1 MSADTIS
8 KNCRTLS
15 QIREQMVQNWPEAV
29 TPACDLVTTIA
40 RLRDLLFANDRPAIL
55 NNGLTTAE
63 FDVLVTLRKMVPPY
77 ELTPTALGNSTLIT
91 SGGLTKVLHQ
101 LEEKQLVGRMNDPD
115 DKRIK
120 RVRLTQSGINKAE
133 TTLADVL
140 TTDTALLN
148 QLISNDEQQELN
160 TLLMKLLTGVEAQT
174 QRS

>member
-1 MSADTIS
+1 MAPDTIS
-8 KNCRTLS
+8 KNCRTLT
-15 QIREQMVQNWPEAV
+15 QIRDQMVQNWPEAV
-29 TPACDLVTTIA
+29 TPAGDLVTCIA
-40 RLRDLLFANDRPAIL
+40 RLR
-55 NNGLTTAE
+55 AE
-63 FDVLVTLRKMVPPY
+63 FDVLVTPRKMAPPY

-101 LEEKQLVGRMNDPD
+101 LEEKQLVERINDPD

-148 QLISNDEQQELN
+148 QLISADEQQKLN

>member
-1 MSADTIS
+1 MPPDPTA
-8 KNCRTLS
+8 KNCRTLT

-29 TPACDLVTTIA
+29 TPAGDLVTCIA

-55 NNGLTTAE
+55 DNGLATAE
-63 FDVLVTLRKMVPPY
+63 FDVLVTLRKMAPPH

-101 LEEKQLVGRMNDPD
+101 LEEKLLVERINDPD

-120 RVRLTQSGINKAE
+120 RVRLTASGISKAE
-133 TTLADVL
+133 TALGDVL

-148 QLISNDEQQELN
+148 QLITSDEQRELN
-160 TLLMKLLTGVEAQT
+160 TLLMKLLNGVEAQT
-174 QRS
+174 HRP